1 MAMDS
6 MTPLLTDSCYLKIVI
21 SVLQIN
27 ARAERVYAMSEMFY
41 T

>member
-1 MAMDS
+1 MDG
-6 MTPLLTDSCYLKIVI
+6 MTPLLTDSCYLETVI
-21 SVLQIN
+21 SVLQID